1 MTKTSVT
8 STGPLSDFEIRWVF
22 GNITKSLRQKIV
34 TFWLQE
40 GALANPDEAWRRSWE
55 VACVLHNVESDSI
68 AGACTVAIR
77 LDDQGVSYGFVR
89 MFIRPA
95 SRLAGLNVRL
105 MEKTI
110 EGFKGLAREN
120 GAPGRL
126 VATVENRK
134 LERRAIQKILA
145 KLGFTQAGRT
155 VDGELVIQRSLR

>member
-40 GALANPDEAWRRSWE
+40 GALANSDEAWRRSWE
-55 VACVLHNVESDSI
+55 VACVLHNVGSDSI

-89 MFIRPA
+89 IFIRPA
-95 SRLAGLNVRL
+95 SRLVGLNVRL
-105 MEKTI
+105 MEKMI

-120 GAPGRL
+120 GAPGHL

-134 LERRAIQKILA
+134 LERRAVQKILA

-155 VDGELVIQRSLR
+155 VDGELVIQRSLH

>member
-1 MTKTSVT
+1 
-8 STGPLSDFEIRWVF
+8 
-22 GNITKSLRQKIV
+22 
-34 TFWLQE
+34 
-40 GALANPDEAWRRSWE
+40 
-55 VACVLHNVESDSI
+55 VESDSI

-120 GAPGRL
+120 GAPGHL

-134 LERRAIQKILA
+134 LERRAVQKILA